1 VPNTNTTVTAA
12 AHPAANPLATGPNDD
27 GSYLVQPG
35 AYLNVTAGLGPDS
48 VIVDDGGTVIF
59 NSAAKESG
67 TIFVLGEGTDKGAL
81 VFGNLSFIS
90 SASPETIKVDGDS
103 ILGIAAMPTSE
114 QPKEFLWG
122 NINPTAGSFNIA
134 FPDLMGGLPVVLN
147 VALLGGAPNT
157 LPAWSF
163 YQVTAGL
170 TGSFSGVFSANSL
183 VPTGAL
189 NTSLNPTFT

>member
-1 VPNTNTTVTAA
+1 VPNTNTIVTAA
-12 AHPAANPLATGPNDD
+12 AHPAANPLATGPVDD

-59 NSAAKESG
+59 NSAAPELGS
-67 TIFVLGEGTDKGAL
+67 IFVLDKGAL
-81 VFGNLSFIS
+81 VFGNLSFIH
-90 SASPETIKVDGDS
+90 SASPETIKVDGTS

-122 NINPTAGSFNIA
+122 NISPTAGGSFNIA
-134 FPDLMGGLPVVLN
+134 FPDLVGGVVGLN
-147 VALLGGAPNT
+147 VGLLGGAPNS
-157 LPAWSF
+157 LPPWSF
-163 YQVTAGL
+163 YKEGI

-189 NTSLNPTFT
+189 NTSPNPTFT